1 MKKNAMNPVQQRL
14 LWVVPS
20 LLMTVHFLY
29 WPLVRGTSIAFPVF
43 VAVIPFLFGLL
54 MVGTATRIWHL
65 WSWTIPMP
73 HVCFLW
79 AAYTTLGPLVLND
92 TISMP
97 FSAMGVVK
105 MSLLTGFIS
114 AVTGTV
120 IDTISMDERL
130 LTVHSR
136 VAALGVGTVKT
147 VISYS
152 FLFFGAFGLFIGPI
166 TKVGH
171 YYLVELGDTS
181 RIWLLIVLTIVP
193 TCALFL
199 AYFALASNPRGT
211 PGALAAKQQPDSAGS
226 S

>member
-1 MKKNAMNPVQQRL
+1 MKKNALNPVQQRL
-14 LWVVPS
+14 LWLIPS
-20 LLMTVHFLY
+20 LLVAVHFLY
-29 WPLVRGTSIAFPVF
+29 WPLVRGTSVAFPVF
-43 VAVIPFLFGLL
+43 VNAIPFLFGLL
-54 MVGTATRIWHL
+54 MVGTTTRIWRL
-65 WSWTIPMP
+65 WSWTIRLP

-79 AAYTTLGPLVLND
+79 AAYTTLGPLVLSD
-92 TISMP
+92 TISLP
-97 FSAMGVVK
+97 FSVMGVIK
-105 MSLLTGFIS
+105 MSVLTGFIS

-152 FLFFGAFGLFIGPI
+152 FLFFGTFGLVFGAI

-181 RIWLLIVLTIVP
+181 RIWLLTVLVTLP
-193 TCALFL
+193 FCAVFL
-199 AYFALASNPRGT
+199 AYFALTSTPRRAT
-211 PGALAAKQQPDSAGS
+211 DALAAEQPDRAGS

>member
-1 MKKNAMNPVQQRL
+1 M
-14 LWVVPS
+14 
-20 LLMTVHFLY
+20 
-29 WPLVRGTSIAFPVF
+29 
-43 VAVIPFLFGLL
+43 
-54 MVGTATRIWHL
+54 
-65 WSWTIPMP
+65 
-73 HVCFLW
+73 
-79 AAYTTLGPLVLND
+79 
-92 TISMP
+92 
-97 FSAMGVVK
+97 
-105 MSLLTGFIS
+105 
-114 AVTGTV
+114 

-130 LTVHSR
+130 STVHSR

-199 AYFALASNPRGT
+199 AYFALASNPRST
-211 PGALAAKQQPDSAGS
+211 PGALAAKQPDSAGS